1 MDHGISHSFGGKFGY
16 GHGLLNA
23 VGLPYVLR
31 YNSKDKVVKA
41 KLEKL
46 AKRIGVD
53 DFADAIEKLN
63 EALDIPKSFKEMGI
77 TEIEYKEN
85 FEELLNNSMLGSTR
99 SNPVE
104 MNKDEMKKV
113 LDSIF
118 YGKILF

>member
-1 MDHGISHSFGGKFGY
+1 
-16 GHGLLNA
+16 
-23 VGLPYVLR
+23 
-31 YNSKDKVVKA
+31 
-41 KLEKL
+41 
-46 AKRIGVD
+46 
-53 DFADAIEKLN
+53 
-63 EALDIPKSFKEMGI
+63 MGI

>member
-1 MDHGISHSFGGKFGY
+1 
-16 GHGLLNA
+16 
-23 VGLPYVLR
+23 
-31 YNSKDKVVKA
+31 VVKA

-46 AKRIGVD
+46 AKRIGAD